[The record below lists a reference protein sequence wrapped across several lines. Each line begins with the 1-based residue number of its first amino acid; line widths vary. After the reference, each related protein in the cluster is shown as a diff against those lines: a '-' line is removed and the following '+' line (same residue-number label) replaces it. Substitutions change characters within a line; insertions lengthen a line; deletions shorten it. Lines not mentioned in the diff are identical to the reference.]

1 MSGSAFE
8 RRQAQARAVAA
19 RALDDA
25 KTERVMRQRIQ
36 GLNMDRRA
44 ALAEVVALC
53 NGQRYD
59 EAQRIMAALMG
70 EDK

>member
-36 GLNMDRRA
+36 GLDMDRRA
-44 ALAEVVALC
+44 ALAEVVALIDA
-53 NGQRYD
+53 GRAD
-59 EAQRIMAALMG
+59 EAKPIMAALMG
-70 EDK
+70 EDE

>member
-8 RRQAQARAVAA
+8 RRLAQARAVAA

-25 KTERVMRQRIQ
+25 KTERVMGQRIQ
-36 GLNMDRRA
+36 GLDMDRRA
-44 ALAEVVALC
+44 ALAEVVALI
-53 NGQRYD
+53 NAGQAG
-59 EAQRIMAALMG
+59 EAKPIMAALMG

>member
-1 MSGSAFE
+1 MSGTAFE

-44 ALAEVVALC
+44 ALAEVVTLC
-53 NGQRYD
+53 NADRAS
-59 EAQRIMAALMG
+59 EARPIMAALYG

>member
-1 MSGSAFE
+1 MSGTAFE

-36 GLNMDRRA
+36 GLDMDRRA

-53 NGQRYD
+53 NSGRAG
-59 EAQRIMAALMG
+59 EARPIMAALYG
-70 EDK
+70 ENK